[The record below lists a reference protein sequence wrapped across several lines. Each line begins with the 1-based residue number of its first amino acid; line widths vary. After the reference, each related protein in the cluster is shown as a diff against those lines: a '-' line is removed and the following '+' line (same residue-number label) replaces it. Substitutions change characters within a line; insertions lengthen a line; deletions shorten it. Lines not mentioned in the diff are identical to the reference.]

1 MKNLKVL
8 FAFIIILFAL
18 SSPNSGQQE
27 MLAISNDQ
35 NNCNIAYVNQKKKS
49 FSQECQPRTGYVC
62 LLRRE
67 LTILI

>member
-27 MLAISNDQ
+27 VFSNDQ

-67 LTILI
+67 LTI